1 MHRLRDDFAPT
12 GAQPGAGHESPLD
25 VDNEKIDPVE
35 VSPPSPDALTGLGLG
50 SNAPWSSRAASV
62 SNVGSSEREE
72 MSDLKCEVIVS
83 WLHQQQLERLWY
95 EGTDEEGIILKKG
108 KGIYACCPE
117 QIGQGNKEFHKA
129 VEALN
134 VKVSIGFYSHSSCS
148 R

>member
-1 MHRLRDDFAPT
+1 MNRLWDYIAPAS
-12 GAQPGAGHESPLD
+12 AQPGDGHVSPLD

-35 VSPPSPDALTGLGLG
+35 VSPSSPDALTGLGLG
-50 SNAPWSSRAASV
+50 RNAPWNSRAASV

-72 MSDLKCEVIVS
+72 MSDLKCEVMVS

-95 EGTDEEGIILKKG
+95 EGTDEEGIILKKN

-117 QIGQGNKEFHKA
+117 QIGQGNKELHKA

-134 VKVSIGFYSHSSCS
+134 VKVSVGCFSHSSFS